1 MCTHQICLEFRRQS
15 RIVAPGFG
23 GRGGKQPA
31 GVSSTAHRNPARVVV
46 PSHVPHHVPWRPL
59 LPLPVPTNS
68 LPSFCLLLFVVGIVF
83 SLSFVVFLLS
93 IITHATDFCYACC
106 DDVRKRKKA
115 ACCSKFNDFTTRS
128 KLLSSFVNPGGCPYS
143 KT

>member
-1 MCTHQICLEFRRQS
+1 LEFRWQS

-31 GVSSTAHRNPARVVV
+31 GVSSTAHRNPARLVV

-59 LPLPVPTNS
+59 SSLASAYQIP
-68 LPSFCLLLFVVGIVF
+68 LPSFCLLLFVAVIVF

-106 DDVRKRKKA
+106 DDVRKGK
-115 ACCSKFNDFTTRS
+115 
-128 KLLSSFVNPGGCPYS
+128 KLLVAASSTISQQEANCPLPL
-143 KT
+143 